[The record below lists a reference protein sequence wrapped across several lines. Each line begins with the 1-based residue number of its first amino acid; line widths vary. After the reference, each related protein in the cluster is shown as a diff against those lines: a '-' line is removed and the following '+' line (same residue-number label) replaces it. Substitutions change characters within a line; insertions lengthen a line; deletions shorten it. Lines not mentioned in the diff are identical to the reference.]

1 MYSESLLFSCHPGGS
16 TTDSVWF
23 ATLAPPAGVGMG
35 DVIGV
40 GEPAGVGL
48 GTPVP
53 SPVEVVWLAFLEL
66 NTASAVPH
74 PAMTTTNPTT
84 AAMIIT
90 HGARWTGGCAAPG
103 AGA

>member
-1 MYSESLLFSCHPGGS
+1 MYSESLLFSCHPGGT

-23 ATLAPPAGVGMG
+23 ATLAPPAGVEMG
-35 DVIGV
+35 EAIGV

-53 SPVEVVWLAFLEL
+53 IPVEVVWLAFLEL
-66 NTASAVPH
+66 KTASAVPH
-74 PAMTTTNPTT
+74 PAMTTTSPTT

-90 HGARWTGGCAAPG
+90 HGAR
-103 AGA
+103 